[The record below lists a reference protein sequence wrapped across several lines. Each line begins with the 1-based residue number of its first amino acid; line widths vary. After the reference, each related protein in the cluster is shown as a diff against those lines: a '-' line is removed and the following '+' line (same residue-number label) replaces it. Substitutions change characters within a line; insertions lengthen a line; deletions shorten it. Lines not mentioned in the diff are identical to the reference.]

1 MNMSWT
7 EWLLAAVF
15 AVPAVAL
22 AVWFRLLM
30 LEMKEEKEK
39 KKQHKKQH

>member
-1 MNMSWT
+1 MAST
-7 EWLLAAVF
+7 EWMLAAIF

-30 LEMKEEKEK
+30 VEMKEEEEK
-39 KKQHKKQH
+39 KKQRKKQH